1 MTKTQAR
8 SPVRYRK
15 YCQENPC
22 KIICSKEKEE
32 ILKRNERHRKIGEK
46 QNHLQ
51 LQVKAKLP
59 KVEYFVA

>member
-32 ILKRNERHRKIGEK
+32 ILKRNEGQRKIGEK